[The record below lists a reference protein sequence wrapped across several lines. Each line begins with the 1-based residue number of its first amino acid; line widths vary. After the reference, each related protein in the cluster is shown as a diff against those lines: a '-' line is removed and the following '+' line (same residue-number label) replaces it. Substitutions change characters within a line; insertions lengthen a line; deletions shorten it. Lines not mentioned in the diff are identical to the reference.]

1 MENGNWALID
11 LSDARLGHPLKI
23 LRALSDLSPKT
34 HYPWPG
40 QDDPLGCER
49 AAVLLLLGLVPYP
62 NFEPPFY
69 LLARDLAFRVIF
81 FSFIKKIPV
90 FRKIPVS
97 FLNLKTSLL

>member
-69 LLARDLAFRVIF
+69 LLARDLAIRVIF
-81 FSFIKKIPV
+81 FRFKKNI
-90 FRKIPVS
+90 I
-97 FLNLKTSLL
+97 FLGRSPFHF